1 MAVLLILGES
11 DFLCAT
17 AAEEELRDASGD
29 VDHCSVG
36 EENDFEGVELIIGS
50 VRECFIHV
58 RREQVYTSRRLA
70 MPSRETM
77 CSSCS
82 VTG

>member
-17 AAEEELRDASGD
+17 AAEEELPRGMP
-29 VDHCSVG
+29 VEMLTIVG
-36 EENDFEGVELIIGS
+36 EGHDFEGVELIIGS